1 MRPMGCLA
9 TAAMALLLGVLAIE
23 AWAIRMLAAG
33 LVLLALLACG

>member
-1 MRPMGCLA
+1 MGWLA

-23 AWAIRMLAAG
+23 ALAIRMLAAG

>member
-1 MRPMGCLA
+1 MGWLA

-23 AWAIRMLAAG
+23 AWEIRMLAAG

>member
-1 MRPMGCLA
+1 MRAMRCLA
-9 TAAMALLLGVLAIE
+9 ALAIALLLGVLAIE